1 MRVVGREKLQ
11 LLGVAAMLVAAKYEE
26 IFPPTIE
33 DFVYISDNTYARA
46 DVLDMES
53 QLLRALN
60 FAVTVVT
67 PFQFLGYLCDAAI
80 PLPPSSSSSSSSSS
94 GRTTSS
100 SHSGSAAAGESA
112 MSDAANSTPTPTQQ
126 QLLPAL
132 QLRSLARYI
141 AELNTIEPVYFR
153 YAPSHFAAACVLVA
167 LHALCQRTTHGSEGN
182 GNYGEGCWSPAL
194 QQLRYTH
201 THRHTLSRWAEKC
214 TQ

>member
-1 MRVVGREKLQ
+1 
-11 LLGVAAMLVAAKYEE
+11 
-26 IFPPTIE
+26 
-33 DFVYISDNTYARA
+33 
-46 DVLDMES
+46 MES

-80 PLPPSSSSSSSSSS
+80 PLPPSSASSASSASSSASVP
-94 GRTTSS
+94 
-100 SHSGSAAAGESA
+100 SAAATSSGHAGGSAEAESQSQ
-112 MSDAANSTPTPTQQ
+112 MQQREQREQ

-167 LHALCQRTTHGSEGN
+167 LHALRQRSTREGN
-182 GNYGEGCWSPAL
+182 DDEGCWSPAL
-194 QQLRYTH
+194 QQLRYARTCAH
-201 THRHTLSRWAEKC
+201 TYTGQGEKE
-214 TQ
+214 TRFSHVTNE